1 MAIRQ
6 DPPPFGECCVCEL
19 RARLWCFDEEVVPLG
34 AGLGF
39 VQADGICRMC
49 LKVLVREANQGDEGE
64 PLRNA

>member
-1 MAIRQ
+1 M
-6 DPPPFGECCVCEL
+6 CEL

-49 LKVLVREANQGDEGE
+49 LKVLIREATREDGDQ